1 MNTKTNILDRFTTIE
16 GGMKIINTQV
26 LKNALQVELDSCD
39 AYGSSTSTIYE
50 GKYIKGDFEVDEIK
64 DMLCF
69 IYGGTF
75 GGSVRVTQ
83 NTFRVHSFND

>member
-1 MNTKTNILDRFTTIE
+1 MKTKTNILDRFTNTD
-16 GGMKIINTQV
+16 GDMKVINTQV
-26 LKNALQVELDSCD
+26 LKSALSVELDSCD
-39 AYGSSTSTIYE
+39 AYGSSTIYE

-75 GGSVRVTQ
+75 SGSVNVTE

>member
-1 MNTKTNILDRFTTIE
+1 MNTKTNILDRFATTD
-16 GGMKIINTQV
+16 GGMKVINTEV
-26 LKNALQVELDSCD
+26 LKNALSIELDSCD
-39 AYGSSTSTIYE
+39 AYGSSTIYE
-50 GKYIKGDFEVDEIK
+50 GKYIKGDYEVDEIK

-75 GGSVRVTQ
+75 SGSVNVTE

>member
-1 MNTKTNILDRFTTIE
+1 MNTKTNILDRFTTTTIDR
-16 GGMKIINTQV
+16 KVINTQV
-26 LKNALQVELDSCD
+26 LKKELSVELDNCD
-39 AYGSSTSTIYE
+39 AWGTSTIYE
-50 GKYIKGDFEVDEIK
+50 GKYIKGDYEVDEIK

-75 GGSVRVTQ
+75 SGSVNVTE

>member
-1 MNTKTNILDRFTTIE
+1 MNTKTNILDRFTTTTID
-16 GGMKIINTQV
+16 GKVINTQV
-26 LKNALQVELDSCD
+26 LKKELSIEIDSSNS
-39 AYGSSTSTIYE
+39 YGSSTIYE
-50 GKYIKGDFEVDEIK
+50 GKYIKGDFETDEIK

-75 GGSVRVTQ
+75 SGGVNVTE

>member
-1 MNTKTNILDRFTTIE
+1 MKTKTNILDRFTTTTGDI
-16 GGMKIINTQV
+16 KVINTQV

-39 AYGSSTSTIYE
+39 AYGSSTIYE
-50 GKYIKGDFEVDEIK
+50 GKYIKGDYEVDEIK

-75 GGSVRVTQ
+75 GGSVNVTE

>member
-1 MNTKTNILDRFTTIE
+1 MNTKTNILDRFTTTTID
-16 GGMKIINTQV
+16 GKVINTQV
-26 LKNALQVELDSCD
+26 LKNALSVELDSCD
-39 AYGSSTSTIYE
+39 AYGSSTIYE
-50 GKYIKGDFEVDEIK
+50 GKYIKGEFETDEIK

-83 NTFRVHSFND
+83 NTFRVHSFNS

>member
-1 MNTKTNILDRFTTIE
+1 MNTKTNILDRFTTID
-16 GGMKIINTQV
+16 GDIKVINCSR
-26 LKNALQVELDSCD
+26 LKNALSIELYSCD
-39 AYGSSTSTIYE
+39 AYGSSTIYE
-50 GKYIKGDFEVDEIK
+50 GKYIKGDYEVDEIK

-75 GGSVRVTQ
+75 SGSVNVTE